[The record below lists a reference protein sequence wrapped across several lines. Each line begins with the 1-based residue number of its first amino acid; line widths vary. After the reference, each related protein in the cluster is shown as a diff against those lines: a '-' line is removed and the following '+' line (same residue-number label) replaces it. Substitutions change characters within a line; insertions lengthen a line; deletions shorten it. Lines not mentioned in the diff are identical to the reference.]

1 MAKPLDSELQSQG
14 DQYADYDCNAAVLL
28 CDYHLATLQ
37 VLKSQLG
44 DVTQDG
50 LFGHQKAVRKQ
61 TPQHIVC

>member
-1 MAKPLDSELQSQG
+1 
-14 DQYADYDCNAAVLL
+14 VLL